1 MTASVGRVPAAGHGP
16 TVSGR
21 FAGPGSVFGKTV
33 RDSRRATIVVA
44 GLTGLIVVAAAQVL
58 TADYGTAQA
67 RQELKDLALS
77 MPPILQGLAGKP
89 VNVDTLGG
97 FMTWKY
103 GVFFPLI
110 AGLWSILALSG
121 TLAGEVRR
129 GSLELVAG
137 LPVARRRIA
146 LEKLLGHVA
155 VVTLAM
161 GVVFVLTAIAGRAFA
176 QLPGDE
182 IGIGAAFAYALWL
195 GLMALVAGSVA
206 FALAPFLGR
215 APAAGIAGAIM
226 FAGFMLNGYQAAIPQ
241 FAPFAGLA
249 WFAWTGDFIP
259 LAGRYDWPSLVPV
272 AAVTVTLF
280 VVGVEAFAR
289 RDVGATSAIPWPSLP
304 APLLGLRDAFRRAV
318 GEQLPP
324 ALAWAAGL
332 GVYGLVMAAS
342 GRSFADE
349 LARSPDLTSFFAS
362 IFPGID
368 MTTEG
373 GFLELVFVE
382 FGLVLIG
389 LAAATLV
396 AWWASDETT
405 GRLEIVLST
414 PLRRVGWS
422 LSSGLGVFV
431 GLAIVTAGM
440 ALGIAAGATAAGGDA
455 TTPVAGTLV
464 IGLYGAALAGVGL
477 AVGGL
482 VGSRLAAPT
491 VAALTILI
499 WLTDFL
505 AADLRLPDVFHE
517 IALSSHIGAPMVG
530 SWDVPGVLA
539 CLALAAAGLAAGTWG
554 MRRRDVAR

>member
-1 MTASVGRVPAAGHGP
+1 MTASIRRAPMAGRGASVL
-16 TVSGR
+16 GR
-21 FAGPGSVFGKTV
+21 FAGPGSIFGKTI
-33 RDSRRATIVVA
+33 RDSRRATIIVA
-44 GLTGLIVVAAAQVL
+44 GLTGVIVIAAAQVL
-58 TADYGTAQA
+58 TADYNTAQA
-67 RQELKDLALS
+67 RQELRNLALT

-121 TLAGEVRR
+121 TLAGEMGR
-129 GSLELVAG
+129 GSLEFVAG
-137 LPVARRRIA
+137 APIARRRIA
-146 LEKLLGHVA
+146 LEKLLAHVA
-155 VVTLAM
+155 MVALAM
-161 GVVFVLTAIAGRAFA
+161 AVVFVLTALAGQAFA
-176 QLPGDE
+176 RMPGDE
-182 IGIGAAFAYALWL
+182 IGIGASFAYALWL
-195 GLMALVAGSVA
+195 GLMTLVAGSVA
-206 FALAPFLGR
+206 FALGPFLGR
-215 APAAGIAGAIM
+215 APAAGIAGAVM

-241 FAPFAGLA
+241 FAPFANLT
-249 WFAWTGDFIP
+249 WFSWTSDFIP

-272 AAVTVTLF
+272 AALTLVLF
-280 VVGVEAFAR
+280 SVGVEAFAR
-289 RDVGATSAIPWPSLP
+289 RDLGATSAIPWPSMP

-324 ALAWAAGL
+324 ALSWAVGL
-332 GVYGLVMAAS
+332 GIYGLVMAAS

-349 LARSPDLTSFFAS
+349 LAKSPDLTSFFAS
-362 IFPGID
+362 IFPHID

-405 GRLEIVLST
+405 GRLEMVLST
-414 PLRRVGWS
+414 PLQRVRWA
-422 LSSGLGVFV
+422 LWSGLGVFV

-440 ALGIAAGATAAGGDA
+440 ALGIAVGAVAAGGDVA
-455 TTPVAGTLV
+455 TPVAGTIV
-464 IGLYGAALAGVGL
+464 IGLYGAALAGIGL

-482 VGSRLAAPT
+482 VGSGVAAAT

-517 IALSSHIGAPMVG
+517 AALSSHIGQPMVG
-530 SWDVPGVLA
+530 VWDGVGIVL
-539 CLALAAAGLAAGTWG
+539 CLALAAGGLALGTWG